1 MICEHLKY
9 EQYSDTSE
17 MCQQQ
22 LFSLMVQ
29 VMICVQ
35 AYTVKWSSACKDA
48 IQFFVLVT

>member
-22 LFSLMVQ
+22 LFLKSDGTSHDLRTSLYCKMVQ
-29 VMICVQ
+29 R
-35 AYTVKWSSACKDA
+35 
-48 IQFFVLVT
+48 L